1 MDGGCACGGG
11 RRTRKR
17 TRTLKKKGG
26 AVFGDLLL
34 AGSALGLYSYFTRKR
49 GGKQSKTRKTKLGLI

>member
-17 TRTLKKKGG
+17 RTLKKKGG

-49 GGKQSKTRKTKLGLI
+49 GGKAPTRKSKKALQ